1 VEAGDMR
8 LAVKMSLANSIV
20 ILILL
25 AVAVFAIA
33 AVTELSIAHRAIT
46 VRTAEALRL
55 EVAAREAVTRA
66 HQLDLRS
73 LVFADPAYASASNA
87 EATRITE
94 ALERLRG
101 LLTTDAEQGTL
112 ETAISGFGEYRA
124 VVERARELLGRRA
137 ASSDAETLLSREGTA
152 LVERVVAALDHLGR
166 LTQEAL
172 DRTQIDATVELGRA
186 RTALDE
192 LRIRTWTA
200 VPIALGLALLAAVA
214 GTAVISVRMTRSL
227 RRLSA
232 ATRTVAAGEFTEPVP
247 LETNDEIGELAR
259 SFNTMA
265 ARLREVDGLKQ
276 QFYATMSHELRSPL
290 MSIRASAEIIA
301 SGRAGPITERQ
312 QQLLAIIHRGGDRV
326 LSLVNEVLDLSRARA
341 GLLPLDR
348 QRFDLDGAVARAV
361 EELRPQ
367 AVQSGIVLR
376 LQRSVGTVSILG
388 DEGRIVQVVINLVAN
403 ALRFTPAGGSVSAR
417 VTATDAEALLEVE
430 DTGIGIRSDLL
441 PVVFERFRQAHEG
454 HGGTGLGL
462 ALVRAIVE
470 AHGGRVT
477 VESQEGKGSR
487 FTVIL
492 PRARA
497 EEDAHA

>member
-1 VEAGDMR
+1 MR

-33 AVTELSIAHRAIT
+33 AVTNLSIAHRAIT

-55 EVAAREAVTRA
+55 EVAAREAVTKV
-66 HQLDLRS
+66 HQLDMRS
-73 LVFADPAYASASNA
+73 LVFADPVYASASSA
-87 EATRITE
+87 EAARIAD

-112 ETAISGFGEYRA
+112 EAAIGGFSEYRA
-124 VVERARELLGRRA
+124 VVERARAVLGRSA
-137 ASSDAETLLSREGTA
+137 ARNDAETLLSRDGTA
-152 LVERVVAALDHLGR
+152 LVERVVATLDHLVR

-172 DRTQIDATVELGRA
+172 DRTQIEATVELGRA

-192 LRIRTWTA
+192 LRILTWTA
-200 VPIALGLALLAAVA
+200 VPVALGLALLAAVA
-214 GTAVISVRMTRSL
+214 GTAMISVRMTRSL
-227 RRLSA
+227 RRLSE
-232 ATRTVAAGEFTEPVP
+232 ATKTVAAGEFREPIP

-265 ARLREVDGLKQ
+265 ARLREIDDLKQ

-290 MSIRASAEIIA
+290 MSIRASAQIIA
-301 SGRAGPITERQ
+301 SGKAGPTTERQ
-312 QQLLAIIHRGGDRV
+312 QQLLGIIHRGGDRV
-326 LSLVNEVLDLSRARA
+326 LSLVNEVLDLSRASA
-341 GLLPLDR
+341 GLLPLER
-348 QRFDLDGAVARAV
+348 RTFDLDAAVARAV

-367 AVQSGIVLR
+367 AVQSRIVLR
-376 LQRSVGTVSILG
+376 LQRSVGKVAIAG

-417 VTATDAEALLEVE
+417 VSTTGAEALVEVE

-454 HGGTGLGL
+454 QGGTGLGL
-462 ALVRAIVE
+462 ALVRAMVE

-477 VESQEGKGSR
+477 VESREGKGSR

-497 EEDAHA
+497 EEEAHA